1 MMNPYESADRQL
13 QKILKWQKSQFNRHR
28 LRNFL
33 SFDEVNVLRL
43 KRQSQALYKRLD
55 KRNREFLLQIA
66 VEAYETACEEI
77 SAALMDPP
85 NEAWLLA
92 ILEVSDPVTE
102 YIYTEEVPRKRARF
116 YETLLALIAMRR
128 TTTETEK
135 TYKRARDLW
144 GRQTEQYEIN
154 VVDMARRKA
163 FEDNG
168 ISQFMWNTQEDEKVC
183 SVCRPRDGVIY
194 AAGNIPTRHYLC
206 RCWLTPI

>member
-1 MMNPYESADRQL
+1 
-13 QKILKWQKSQFNRHR
+13 
-28 LRNFL
+28 
-33 SFDEVNVLRL
+33 
-43 KRQSQALYKRLD
+43 
-55 KRNREFLLQIA
+55 
-66 VEAYETACEEI
+66 
-77 SAALMDPP
+77 MDPP

-206 RCWLTPI
+206 RCWLTPV